1 MKQLV
6 KIFPLH
12 ENAVLPA
19 FGTKDSAGADLCT
32 TEAFTLSPGET
43 KIVDT
48 GLIVQPPSGF
58 RVDIR
63 PRSGL
68 AAKSQVTVLN
78 SPGTI
83 DRDYCGPTDT
93 IKIILYRATT
103 SQGLCFFNVGDRI
116 AQMVLTE
123 TNLWDW
129 SIQTDSNFANQS
141 DRDGLGSTGIS
152 TIKDNA

>member
-1 MKQLV
+1 MTKLV

-19 FGTKDSAGADLCT
+19 FGTSESAGADLCT
-32 TEAFTLSPGET
+32 TEAFTLTPGET
-43 KIVDT
+43 RIVDT
-48 GLIVQPPSGF
+48 GLIVQPPVGY

-68 AAKSQVTVLN
+68 AAKNQVTVLN

-83 DRDYCGPTDT
+83 DRDYCGPEDT
-93 IKIILYRATT
+93 IKIILYRSTT
-103 SQGLCFFNVGDRI
+103 SQGICYFNVGDRI

-123 TNLWDW
+123 TIPWNW
-129 SIQTDSNFANQS
+129 SVQTTANFAKVSN
-141 DRDGLGSTGIS
+141 RDGLGSTGIE
-152 TIKDNA
+152 TLEDNA

>member
-1 MKQLV
+1 LKQLV

-12 ENAVLPA
+12 ANAVLPI
-19 FGTKDSAGADLCT
+19 FGTRDSAGADLCT
-32 TEAFTLSPGET
+32 TEAFTLSPGES
-43 KIVDT
+43 KVVDT
-48 GLIVQPPSGF
+48 GLIIQPPPGY

-63 PRSGL
+63 SRSGL
-68 AAKSQVTVLN
+68 AAKSQVTVHN

-116 AQMVLTE
+116 AQMVITE
-123 TNLWDW
+123 TTSWDW
-129 SIQTDSNFANQS
+129 SIQTVADFANCS
-141 DRDGLGSTGIS
+141 NRDGLGSTGLS
-152 TIKDNA
+152 SVTDDA